1 MFKGLTIQQFKK
13 RFSTN
18 DSCMQYLVEQKWG
31 QGYSCIKC
39 GHTKFG
45 KGRQWFYKRCK
56 KCNYDESAT
65 ANTLFHGVKLNLRS
79 VFELAYRI
87 VLRKK
92 GMSTCE
98 LAKEL
103 GCQQKTAW
111 EWKAKFQFAMKSSET
126 YDLQGAIEVDEFMVG
141 GFEPEAPGRSSG
153 DKSLVVLAIEKVK
166 GKKGKQTIGRAYA
179 RTIDDGSA
187 KSLQTIFDKHI
198 SKNSSIDTDKWR
210 GYAPLKKD
218 WKITQSISNKGEG
231 MKLLHIHIMNLKGW
245 LRGIHHKC
253 SKERLQYYLDEYHFR
268 FNRRNSMKKI
278 FDKLIVRS
286 IQTLPH
292 PYALVKAC
300 EQNT

>member
-13 RFSTN
+13 RFPTN
-18 DSCMQYLVEQKWG
+18 EACMQYLVEKKWVK
-31 QGYSCIKC
+31 GYNCRKC
-39 GHTKFG
+39 GHKEFS

-56 KCNYDESAT
+56 NCFYDESAT
-65 ANTLFHGVKLNLRS
+65 ANTIFHGVKLNLGA

-87 VLRKK
+87 ALRKK
-92 GMSTCE
+92 GMSSCE

-111 EWKAKFQFAMKSSET
+111 QWKAKFQLSMKSSET
-126 YDLQGAIEVDEFMVG
+126 FDLDGAIDVDEFMIG
-141 GFEPEAPGRSSG
+141 GFEPAAPGRTPG

-166 GKKGKQTIGRAYA
+166 NKKGKEAIGRAYA

-210 GYAPLKKD
+210 GYMPLKKD
-218 WKITQSISNKGEG
+218 WKITQSLSNKGEA

-268 FNRRNSMKKI
+268 FNRRNSIKNI
-278 FDKLIVRS
+278 FEKLIVKS
-286 IQTLPH
+286 IQTLAH
-292 PYALVKAC
+292 PYASINIC
-300 EQNT
+300 E